1 MNKRSCRQALAA
13 VVCAAVA
20 LSAFMQASA
29 RDLIV
34 IDAGHGGADP
44 GAVKGWV
51 REKDVNL
58 AVAKRL
64 NEYLKKKLTTASASI
79 VMTRTGDKTLTL
91 SQRAAIANKAQKPGM
106 NGIFISLHCN
116 AATNKSARGIE
127 TYVHNNKASDARA
140 ARLARRENIGAQG
153 NYSMILLDMNNKLHS
168 ARSNDLAKSVHTEI
182 LRRAHAHDRL
192 VRQAPFYVLFYSQM
206 PSILVELGFL
216 SNTTER
222 KSLQTAVYQ
231 QKLAEAL
238 GDGVIQFLSLSTAA
252 DSSR

>member
-1 MNKRSCRQALAA
+1 MNKRSCSALLAA
-13 VVCAAVA
+13 ICAAAAFAASNPSTA
-20 LSAFMQASA
+20 L
-29 RDLIV
+29 DLIV
-34 IDAGHGGADP
+34 IDAGHGGIDP
-44 GAVKGWV
+44 GAVKGNV

-58 AVAKRL
+58 DVAKRL
-64 NEYLKKKLTTASASI
+64 NAYLRKHTTAHI
-79 VMTRTGDKTLTL
+79 VMTRTGDQTL
-91 SQRAAIANKAQKPGM
+91 SLAQRANIANNAQKPGM
-106 NGIFISLHCN
+106 NGLFISLHCN
-116 AATNKSARGIE
+116 SAYNRSARGIE

-140 ARLARRENIGAQG
+140 ARLARRENVGAQG

-182 LRRAHAHDRL
+182 IKRAHAHDRR

-222 KSLQTAVYQ
+222 NALQTAAYQ

-238 GDGVIQFLSLSTAA
+238 GGGVIQFLSLPT
-252 DSSR
+252 R

>member
-1 MNKRSCRQALAA
+1 MNERSCRALFAA
-13 VVCAAVA
+13 LCAAA
-20 LSAFMQASA
+20 AFAAFNPASA
-29 RDLIV
+29 LDLIV

-44 GAVKGWV
+44 GAVKGGV
-51 REKDVNL
+51 LEKDVNL

-64 NEYLKKKLTTASASI
+64 KDYLQKHTTANI
-79 VMTRTGDKTLTL
+79 VMTRTGDKTLSL
-91 SQRAAIANKAQKPGM
+91 SQRADIANNAQKPGM

-116 AATNKSARGIE
+116 SAYNRSARGIE

-140 ARLARRENIGAQG
+140 ARLARRENLGAQG
-153 NYSMILLDMNNKLHS
+153 SRSMIMLDMNNKLHS
-168 ARSNDLAKSVHTEI
+168 SRSNDLAKSVHTQMI
-182 LRRAHAHDRL
+182 KRAHAHDRR

-222 KSLQTAVYQ
+222 NALKTAAYQ

-238 GDGVIQFLSLSTAA
+238 GGGVIQFLSPSPAVGST
-252 DSSR
+252 R